1 MNLISRKKNGQ
12 LTTTLINCPQLFEGN
27 PPETTTEIIM
37 AAKLNK
43 ESGVAKQIS
52 EINNIENTEKE
63 LTTTISD
70 EDIETTT
77 TINEEAPELSDDS
90 SFENELNQNKTS
102 NATVKPKICNQTIVF
117 GILLT
122 DQVCM

>member
-1 MNLISRKKNGQ
+1 
-12 LTTTLINCPQLFEGN
+12 
-27 PPETTTEIIM
+27 M

-43 ESGVAKQIS
+43 ESGVANQIS
-52 EINNIENTEKE
+52 EINNIKSTEKE
-63 LTTTISD
+63 TTTTSD

-102 NATVKPKICNQTIVF
+102 NTTVKPKICNQTIVF

>member
-1 MNLISRKKNGQ
+1 
-12 LTTTLINCPQLFEGN
+12 
-27 PPETTTEIIM
+27 M

-63 LTTTISD
+63 ITTTISD

-90 SFENELNQNKTS
+90 SLENDLNQNKTS
-102 NATVKPKICNQTIVF
+102 NTSTVKPKICNQTIVF

>member
-1 MNLISRKKNGQ
+1 
-12 LTTTLINCPQLFEGN
+12 
-27 PPETTTEIIM
+27 M

-52 EINNIENTEKE
+52 EINNIKSMEKE
-63 LTTTISD
+63 ITTTSD

-102 NATVKPKICNQTIVF
+102 NTTEKPKICNQTIVF

-122 DQVCM
+122 DQVCMYFIWTKFTCCLL

>member
-1 MNLISRKKNGQ
+1 
-12 LTTTLINCPQLFEGN
+12 
-27 PPETTTEIIM
+27 M

-52 EINNIENTEKE
+52 EINNIKSMEKE
-63 LTTTISD
+63 ITTTATSD

-77 TINEEAPELSDDS
+77 TIDEEAPELSDDS

-102 NATVKPKICNQTIVF
+102 NTTEKPKICNQTIVF

-122 DQVCM
+122 DQVCMYFIWTKFTCCLL